1 VRDFDFHGGAIVTG
15 HHHEVVRPW
24 SADALREGGFV
35 GFVPFAKLSTSDV
48 PTAPGVYAVLRSSD
62 APPSFLEQSPGGRF
76 KGKDP
81 SVSTDVLASKWVEG
95 ADVLYIG
102 KATPGS
108 AGRRGLQKRLDE
120 YGRFGAG
127 DPVGHWGGR
136 YVWQLADSDQ
146 LLVAWN
152 ATDEDAA
159 TVESRMLRDF
169 VDRYGVLPFA
179 NLRR

>member
-1 VRDFDFHGGAIVTG
+1 MTGGQ
-15 HHHEVVRPW
+15 EVRPW

-35 GFVPFAKLSTSDV
+35 GFVPLVAVQPSDV
-48 PTAPGVYAVLRSSD
+48 PTAPGVYAVIRATTASPVFLD
-62 APPSFLEQSPGGRF
+62 ASAAGRF

-81 SVSTDVLASKWVEG
+81 SAPADVLARKWVDG

-108 AGRRGLQKRLDE
+108 AGRRGLRRRLDE
-120 YGRFGAG
+120 FRRFGAG
-127 DPVGHWGGR
+127 EPVGHWGGR
-136 YVWQLADSDQ
+136 YIWQLADRDE

-152 ATDEDAA
+152 ATDEDASA
-159 TVESRMLRDF
+159 VESRMLRDF
-169 VDRYGVLPFA
+169 IAHYGALPFA